1 MISINLDL
9 LTKDSQFHKYILMIF
24 IYFLRMEIW
33 HFKDC
38 PKKSDFLIHENFL
51 KACLFATFSDNY
63 V

>member
-1 MISINLDL
+1 MS
-9 LTKDSQFHKYILMIF
+9 KDSQIYEYGFIIF
-24 IYFLRMEIW
+24 TYFLRMEFG

-38 PKKSDFLIHENFL
+38 PQESDFLIHENFL